1 MGGYLSD
8 NKEKKEIILP
18 NFFYENEEYLN
29 DNPSLISLG
38 INIGSSKTVYSIFS
52 KQNEKYMINVLLM
65 NNSKRIVPSVIC
77 YKKENTLFGDDCT
90 NYLQKNI
97 NTSFNNLSR
106 LIGFNK
112 EDNLFKEELK
122 YMFNKEDNLK
132 FQYYN
137 EKNKIEIET
146 IDYEVIIA
154 DYLSLINEYYFQ
166 TQKIEYDIT
175 CISVPDFYT
184 PIQKQK
190 LNLICEGIGMKNIN
204 IYNESS
210 AITMYYG
217 YTKYNYL
224 FNKNQK
230 EINVLFIDI
239 GHSKTSFIL
248 SNFKNDEF
256 KVVYVLNNPLIGGRN
271 IDLLLYDYCISQL
284 KKNIN
289 EEMKFKLI
297 KEINKKKKDF
307 VINNEIQ
314 IVIENESIIIKKE
327 TFKKI
332 IKNLTDQLEKEFDKI
347 QSYLKQNEITFK
359 SIEIIGEIMR
369 IPIFQEII
377 QKKNYKISKTIL
389 IDECLSAG
397 AALLGYFYNNSF
409 PFDLKYFYHYNNYNI
424 FIEIS
429 SQNDKFKTEEII
441 FPKGTIYNEKPNILF
456 NEIIDDKYFNLEI
469 FYEYENKKETFY
481 SFKNLKRNIKKYKIE
496 EIKINYQ
503 SLENFLYWKIKEDFK
518 SKFNENQLLE
528 EEKKILN
535 IKKHIK
541 NQKDKN
547 NKYKIDKNLIFQNIY
562 ELKDNIKENKEE
574 KIKEDVENIETIYRK
589 NYDFEKL
596 NNMINNVYKNLY
608 DNKYKQ
614 LINLKESINIDV
626 HKANIK
632 RLNNLQ
638 IDYIDKYKKI
648 ILQEK
653 EINMFIER
661 EKNYEINKQI
671 NKDLEKIYEPL
682 KKIMND
688 NDENMSLKCDE
699 NKIKQKYEQFKK
711 EKELKKKKGY
721 LEEIKKVL
729 SPKKKKITII
739 FDNE

>member
-18 NFFYENEEYLN
+18 DFFCENEEYLN

-65 NNSKRIVPSVIC
+65 NNSKRIIPSVIC
-77 YKKENTLFGDDCT
+77 YKKENTLFGDECT
-90 NYLQKNI
+90 NYLQKNL

-112 EDNLFKEELK
+112 EDNLFKEELN

-146 IDYEVIIA
+146 LDYEVIIA

-175 CISVPDFYT
+175 CISVPDFFT

-217 YTKYNYL
+217 YTKYNNL
-224 FNKNQK
+224 FNNNQK

-248 SNFKNDEF
+248 SNFKYDEF
-256 KVVYVLNNPLIGGRN
+256 KVVYVLNVPLIGGRN

-397 AALLGYFYNNSF
+397 AALLGSFYNNIF
-409 PFDLKYFYHYNNYNI
+409 PFDLKHFYHYNNYNI

-429 SQNDKFKTEEII
+429 SQNDKFNSEEII
-441 FPKGTIYNEKPNILF
+441 FPKGTIDKENPNILF
-456 NEIIDDKYFNLEI
+456 NEIIDDNYFNLKI
-469 FYEYENKKETFY
+469 FYECEKKKETFF
-481 SFKNLKRNIKKYKIE
+481 SFKNLKKNKKNYKIE

-503 SLENFLYWKIKEDFK
+503 TLENFLYWKIKEDFK

-541 NQKDKN
+541 KQKDKN
-547 NKYKIDKNLIFQNIY
+547 NKYKINKILIFQNIY
-562 ELKDNIKENKEE
+562 ELKQNIKNKKEE
-574 KIKEDVENIETIYRK
+574 KIKEDVENIDTIFRK

-596 NNMINNVYKNLY
+596 NNMINNVYKYLY

-614 LINLKESINIDV
+614 LINLKESININV

-661 EKNYEINKQI
+661 EKNYEINEQI
-671 NKDLEKIYEPL
+671 NEDLEKIYEPL
-682 KKIMND
+682 KKIIND
-688 NDENMSLKCDE
+688 NDKNMSLKCEE

-721 LEEIKKVL
+721 LEEIKKAL
-729 SPKKKKITII
+729 SPKKKKITLI
-739 FDNE
+739 FDS

>member
-8 NKEKKEIILP
+8 NKEKKKEIILP
-18 NFFYENEEYLN
+18 DFFCENEEYLN

-65 NNSKRIVPSVIC
+65 NNSKRIIPSVIC

-90 NYLQKNI
+90 NYLQKNL

-112 EDNLFKEELK
+112 EDNLFKEELN

-146 IDYEVIIA
+146 LDYEVIIA

-217 YTKYNYL
+217 YT
-224 FNKNQK
+224 
-230 EINVLFIDI
+230 NVLFIDI

-248 SNFKNDEF
+248 SNFKYDEF
-256 KVVYVLNNPLIGGRN
+256 KVVYVLNVPLIGGRN

-409 PFDLKYFYHYNNYNI
+409 PFDLKNFYHFNNYNI
-424 FIEIS
+424 SIEIS
-429 SQNDKFKTEEII
+429 NQNDKFKSEEII
-441 FPKGTIYNEKPNILF
+441 FPKGTINNEKPNILF
-456 NEIIDDKYFNLEI
+456 NKIIDDKYFNLEI
-469 FYEYENKKETFY
+469 FYECEKKKETFY
-481 SFKNLKRNIKKYKIE
+481 GFKNLKRNIKNYNIK

-503 SLENFLYWKIKEDFK
+503 TLENFLYWKIKEDFK

-562 ELKDNIKENKEE
+562 ELKDNIKDNKEE
-574 KIKEDVENIETIYRK
+574 KIKEDVENIDTIFRK

-614 LINLKESINIDV
+614 LINLKESININV

-661 EKNYEINKQI
+661 EKNYEINEQI
-671 NKDLEKIYEPL
+671 NEDLEKIYEPL
-682 KKIMND
+682 KKIIND
-688 NDENMSLKCDE
+688 NDKNMSLKCEE

-729 SPKKKKITII
+729 SPKKKKITLI
-739 FDNE
+739 FDSE